1 MKQRFIALFSGF
13 PEHHFTKEIAE
24 RLQKELT
31 DRKRI
36 AFISAWPSDYRRND
50 EDSYGMHRMLADIGL
65 RFDNITLV
73 DYRTE
78 PNKAKEIMNQA
89 TCIWLMGG
97 NATMQ
102 MKLIKD
108 LQLRDSICNFD
119 GPILGVSAG
128 SMNLAKTVVDV
139 WESLV
144 PYEGLGLTDITLKSH
159 FTCEELEMKEKLI
172 GISMDLPINV
182 LEDLSAIFI
191 TDDKIEHC
199 GKIYRVEKGNITPW

>member
-13 PEHHFTKEIAE
+13 PEHRFTKEIAD
-24 RLQKELT
+24 RLQRELT

-36 AFISAWPSDYRRND
+36 VFISAWPSDYKRND
-50 EDSYGMHRMLADIGL
+50 EEGYGMHLMLADIGL
-65 RFDNITLV
+65 PFDSISLI
-73 DYRTE
+73 DYRTGCNE
-78 PNKAKEIMNQA
+78 AKELIDRA

-108 LQLRDSICNFD
+108 LQLEDYICNFD

-144 PYEGLGLTDITLKSH
+144 PYKGLGLTDITLKSH
-159 FTCEELEMKEKLI
+159 FTFEELEMKEKLI
-172 GISMDLPINV
+172 RISMDLPINA

-191 TDDKIEHC
+191 ADDKIEHC